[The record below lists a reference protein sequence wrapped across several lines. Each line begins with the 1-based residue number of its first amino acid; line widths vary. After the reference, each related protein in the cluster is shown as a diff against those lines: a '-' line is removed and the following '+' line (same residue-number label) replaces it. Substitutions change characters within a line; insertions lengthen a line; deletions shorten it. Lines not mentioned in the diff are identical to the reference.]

1 MPLNKAMN
9 TSLKTKRKV
18 ELVVIS
24 DVHLGTYG
32 CRAKELVAYM
42 KSIQPEMVILNGD
55 IIDVWQFDKKYF
67 PKSHMQVIHQITKWL
82 KKGVMVYYLTGNHD
96 EMLRRFA
103 GFRLSNF
110 IIENKLV
117 LELPEGKAWIFHGDV
132 FDVTMQHA
140 KWLAR
145 LGSVGYNW
153 LIHLNTFCNFISE
166 KTGRGRI
173 SLSKRI
179 KNNVKQAV
187 SYINS
192 FENTC
197 AGLAAESNFRFV
209 VCGHIHHPEIKN
221 ISTEKGTV
229 TYLNSGDWIENLSA
243 LEYHEGQ
250 WNIYRHTGTP
260 PAEEEIHEQEEDG
273 FVLLKNEEIF
283 RHMLTDFR
291 GISSF
296 VKPSKSN

>member
-1 MPLNKAMN
+1 MN
-9 TSLKTKRKV
+9 TYPKTKRKV
-18 ELVVIS
+18 EIVVIS

-42 KSIQPEMVILNGD
+42 KSIQPETVILNGD

-82 KKGVMVYYLTGNHD
+82 KKGVTVYYLTGNHD

-110 IIENKLV
+110 MIENKLV
-117 LELPEGKAWIFHGDV
+117 LNLPEGKTWIFHGDV
-132 FDVTMQHA
+132 FDITMQHA
-140 KWLAR
+140 RWLAR

-166 KTGRGRI
+166 QTGRGRI
-173 SLSKRI
+173 SLSKKI

-197 AGLAAESNFRFV
+197 AALAAKNHYRYV
-209 VCGHIHHPEIKN
+209 VCGHIHHPEIKT
-221 ISTEKGTV
+221 IATDKGPV
-229 TYLNSGDWIENLSA
+229 IYLNSGDWIENLSA
-243 LEYHEGQ
+243 LEYHEGI
-250 WNIYRHTGTP
+250 WKIYRHTEQP
-260 PAEEEIHEQEEDG
+260 PAGDEVQEQEEDK
-273 FVLLKNEEIF
+273 FILLKNEEIF
-283 RHMLTDFR
+283 RHMLSDFR
-291 GISSF
+291 ELTPF
-296 VKPSKSN
+296 VKQSKNN